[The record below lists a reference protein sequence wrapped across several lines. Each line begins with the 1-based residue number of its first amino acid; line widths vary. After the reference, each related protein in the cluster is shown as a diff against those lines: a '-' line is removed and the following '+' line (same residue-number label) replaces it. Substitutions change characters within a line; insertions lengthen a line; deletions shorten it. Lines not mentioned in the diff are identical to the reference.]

1 MKRALGMAHNKD
13 EANGEKEKA
22 KTPPGIN
29 LARSGVG
36 LQHFRHGLYKLK

>member
-36 LQHFRHGLYKLK
+36 LSNISDTAYTN